1 MSYKPLEEL
10 LPRAGWSVYSLVRM
24 AANRALEIS
33 EGKPSLIK
41 GDPNAKPTTIALD
54 EIHAGKV
61 VLKSVESQGK
71 TDKSRV
77 SVEPIEETV

>member
-10 LPRAGWSVYSLVRM
+10 LPRSGWSVYSLVRI
-24 AANRALEIS
+24 AANRALELT

-41 GDPNAKPTTIALD
+41 NDPNAKPTTIALD

-61 VLKSVESQGK
+61 VLKSAGVPSK
-71 TDKSRV
+71 SDKKQEAAEV
-77 SVEPIEETV
+77 QEVV